1 MGKSSFNVEM
11 FMRDHNMVINWLL
24 VSIIFV
30 FALILLPF
38 SYLKM
43 DLIFALIFSLL
54 LLALFLSTFSIVK
67 HEKSLKKICSKG
79 SNETLMLAHRKIAV
93 AAGLLFT
100 GAMGISYVFMIM
112 FKLGYWIHFIVFFF
126 IFLIVFIL
134 IGKLNKRFLS
144 SFK

>member
-11 FMRDHNMVINWLL
+11 FMRDHNMVITWLL
-24 VSIIFV
+24 ASIIFV
-30 FALILLPF
+30 FALIFLPF
-38 SYLKM
+38 FYLKM
-43 DLIFALIFSLL
+43 DLTFALFFSLL

-67 HEKSLKKICSKG
+67 HERGLKKICSKG

-112 FKLGYWIHFIVFFF
+112 FKLGYWIHFIVFFL
-126 IFLIVFIL
+126 FLIVFIL

-144 SFK
+144 PFK